1 MRVTTSQRAPT
12 NDALKTIVTQTPTFT
27 WTAALGLL
35 LSSLATPAVAHSGP
49 QWTVEPFTDAFGGG
63 PATGPAMEARGSADT
78 LCGDKHGN
86 IFVAADQYID
96 IITPNGQRQ
105 HVAGTGH
112 PGYRDGPAYRAEFR
126 MGLGSYYAL
135 YNIACGP
142 RGDVYIADSGNRV
155 IRRLFK
161 TSDGW
166 QVATVAGGGTRRRGP
181 AASTG
186 SGEIRLSKTIAV
198 ASLPDG
204 AVLVASYQG
213 VYRIGP
219 NSKRITFLGDWPK
232 SVTRRNGRTR
242 SISIAGAD
250 SDRLGNAYF
259 VARDP
264 NVVIRVAPDGAISLW
279 AGLAKKPRNALRIGD
294 GKRMAVFL
302 HAVTSVVAEPDGDA
316 VYVCGGDEYDIR
328 RLPADARASTSTLM
342 RNGHWYPASIH
353 PDHARGAAVYTP
365 QETGRLKPEGR
376 LTVLMVAPLIGRD
389 GTGALYGKINRW
401 SGMSEYVV
409 DRGLIPTRIFLIRP
423 IAGETKDKP

>member
-1 MRVTTSQRAPT
+1 
-12 NDALKTIVTQTPTFT
+12 
-27 WTAALGLL
+27 
-35 LSSLATPAVAHSGP
+35 AVARSGP

-63 PATGPAMEARGSADT
+63 PATGPAVEARGSADT

-86 IFVAADQYID
+86 IFVAANQYID

-142 RGDVYIADSGNRV
+142 GGDVYIADSGNMV
-155 IRRLFK
+155 VRRLFK

-166 QVATVAGGGTRRRGP
+166 KVTTVAGGGAQRLDAG
-181 AASTG
+181 AS
-186 SGEIRLSKTIAV
+186 SSSRNASFSKTIAV
-198 ASLPDG
+198 AALPDG
-204 AVLVASYQG
+204 AVLAGTYRG
-213 VYRIGP
+213 VYRIDG
-219 NSKRITFLGDWPK
+219 NGTRVTFVGHWPE
-232 SVTRRNGRTR
+232 SVTRHDGRTR

-250 SDRLGNAYF
+250 SDGLGNAYF

-302 HAVTSVVAEPDGDA
+302 HAVTSVAAGPSGDA

-328 RLPADARASTSTLM
+328 RLPADAKASTSTLM
-342 RNGHWYPASIH
+342 RNGRWYPASIH
-353 PDHARGAAVYTP
+353 PDHARGAAVYTS

-409 DRGLIPTRIFLIRP
+409 DRGLIPTRIFRIRP
-423 IAGETKDKP
+423 IAGEPKDKP